1 MTYNVFGGTLSLTQ
15 SIRKKGFETI
25 ADKLLLTLRMK
36 MLREALQASQHVIVK
51 LDTDELVQP
60 YVRLQHAKSVWT
72 LITSITL
79 QQQNTHLLALTTLN
93 TSHRNRTV
101 QFCTVNTASQCC
113 ILTKYTISI
122 CYDSLLLSHVFK
134 WEKMKQPTHR
144 WRCIAGVLTGFYV
157 IKILI

>member
-60 YVRLQHAKSVWT
+60 YVRLQHAKSV
-72 LITSITL
+72 
-79 QQQNTHLLALTTLN
+79 
-93 TSHRNRTV
+93 
-101 QFCTVNTASQCC
+101 
-113 ILTKYTISI
+113 
-122 CYDSLLLSHVFK
+122 
-134 WEKMKQPTHR
+134 
-144 WRCIAGVLTGFYV
+144 
-157 IKILI
+157 